1 VPLQENF
8 CLPQLRGN
16 IFGAHGTLISA
27 HMQTLN
33 LPFISH
39 LTITRPFRFQHSRM
53 SCTPDMVPE
62 AHGRVEMKRMSYCLM
77 RDEKPRFNLCIIIM
91 CTKYAPQLRNTF
103 SCLSSLPV
111 FLEANKALLLCRFMQ
126 VCLDKKALVL
136 E

>member
-1 VPLQENF
+1 
-8 CLPQLRGN
+8 
-16 IFGAHGTLISA
+16 
-27 HMQTLN
+27 
-33 LPFISH
+33 
-39 LTITRPFRFQHSRM
+39 
-53 SCTPDMVPE
+53 MVPG

-111 FLEANKALLLCRFMQ
+111 FLEANKALSLCRFMQ